1 MWIVTD
7 KWGNEIRLT
16 DERWEHIIHHHW
28 ELEDYLDEIL
38 EAVRIGR
45 RKQSADISSKYK
57 YSKAFDDLPH
67 DYTNIVVVVKLE
79 PDNFIIT
86 AYPIRRGRRRR

>member
-16 DERWEHIIHHHW
+16 DERWEHIIEHHW

-38 EAVRIGR
+38 ETVRIGR

-67 DYTNIVVVVKLE
+67 DYTHIVVVVKLE

-86 AYPIRRGRRRR
+86 AYPIRRGRRIR

>member
-16 DERWEHIIHHHW
+16 DERWEHIIENHW

-38 EAVRIGR
+38 ETVRVGR
-45 RKQSADISSKYK
+45 RKQSADVPSKYK
-57 YSKAFDDLPH
+57 YSKAFEYLPH
-67 DYTNIVVVVKLE
+67 DYTHIVVVVKLE